1 MAKKNE
7 DAQVLKD
14 ATTETGAPVTEFLK
28 DKKADNFGSEFGTSL
43 TAGLDG
49 ESGDDMD
56 FG

>member
-28 DKKADNFGSEFGTSL
+28 DEKADGFGSEFGASL
-43 TAGLDG
+43 TAGSLPKNSDLAA
-49 ESGDDMD
+49 
-56 FG
+56 